1 MHLGLK
7 NWPIVPHN
15 PVPIQGTP
23 VPLLKFQMTLIVE
36 DSVNPADLF
45 RRTTLHILQKNGTC
59 YCWRT
64 CCLSH
69 M

>member
-15 PVPIQGTP
+15 LIPVQGSP

-36 DSVNPADLF
+36 DSVNPANLF
-45 RRTTLHILQKNGTC
+45 RRTTLHILKRMRHVIAGGCVASPT
-59 YCWRT
+59 
-64 CCLSH
+64 
-69 M
+69 